1 MTRRDDRADSE
12 WSRYALRLASTLQ
25 AARIEAGLSQ
35 EQVAYRA
42 GLSRYT
48 YQKYERGESRPGMSA
63 NPTLRSVFAIAQALD
78 LALEE
83 LLPSPR
89 PDLRIR

>member
-1 MTRRDDRADSE
+1 MNRRDDHADLE
-12 WSRYALRLASTLQ
+12 WSQYAQRLASVLQ
-25 AARIEAGLSQ
+25 AARLNAGLSQ

-48 YQKYERGESRPGMSA
+48 YQKYERGESRPGTPA

-78 LALEE
+78 LQLES
-83 LLPSPR
+83 LLPDPR
-89 PDLRIR
+89 PDLRVR

>member
-1 MTRRDDRADSE
+1 MNRRDDHADSE
-12 WSRYALRLASTLQ
+12 WSQYAQRLASVLQ
-25 AARIEAGLSQ
+25 TARLRAGLSQ

-48 YQKYERGESRPGMSA
+48 YQKYERGESRPGTPA

-78 LALEE
+78 LQLES
-83 LLPSPR
+83 LLPDPR
-89 PDLRIR
+89 PDLRVR